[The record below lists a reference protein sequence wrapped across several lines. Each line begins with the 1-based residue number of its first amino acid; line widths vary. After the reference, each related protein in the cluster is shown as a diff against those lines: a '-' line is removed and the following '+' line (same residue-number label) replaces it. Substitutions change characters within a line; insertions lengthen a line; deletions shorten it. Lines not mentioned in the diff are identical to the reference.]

1 MIKRIVCLLLALCI
15 MCPLCGAYASEN
27 DTEMTVDYGVLSIFG
42 IDDTYFSET
51 DSLTRKMT
59 AAVVHKLA
67 GEQYNNRNIKYFK
80 DIEDTDDYLAAVNFV
95 YERKF
100 MSGDGDE
107 FRPNDDITLAELYA
121 VLVRALGYGAYAD
134 VVLDYPMGYLNV
146 ARKLGIDVGNNSNL
160 NKAVTKIEAVEI
172 FKEFMLAPVARMGMY
187 EISNL
192 INIETSAVTFAEAYC
207 KIKPVYSEITS
218 TYDGAVRH
226 NELSA
231 MGEITLKYDG
241 GTLVAKDETES
252 ALEFLGHYTIAYVK
266 NIDTQPVVV
275 YIEDWKEVEE
285 ISIFAEDVVNID
297 SALTLMTYYSNGR
310 ERKLTIA
317 DDATIIFNGRQC
329 FEVAPLDFYC
339 ISGKVKLVD
348 VNSDNI
354 FDIVY
359 LDNYQ
364 SLIVES
370 ISSERN
376 KIFGRNDEIITG
388 LEDDKEINIEVVKN
402 GEEVEIADIKAG
414 DVLSYLESRDGK
426 KFHIEVLESAVK
438 GSVTKITKDTMSI
451 DGIEYHLMIDDV
463 SGYLS
468 KKVTVGINQ
477 FGCISVVVE
486 ETNSDVNYA
495 YLLNYAEDTLFETK
509 VRLQLLETDDSVKV
523 YQMAKKFYLND
534 VKSTPTDLV
543 NHITSSGN
551 IVRQLV
557 KYRLDKDNNINRI
570 YTAQPSGTS
579 NKNALVKDEEYLAE
593 KQIYLW
599 QTFAGEYFIKPYVTK
614 ILTVFKDADG
624 NIMEDAVTWKVTP
637 LDSRGYN
644 ATMYDAKDCIAG
656 VAMFEAN
663 WADYGNYFYTVYS
676 DRDYNAFLV
685 DEIEHTLDAEG
696 AERIRING
704 WYNGERSSFIESD
717 YVSFSEICGGDIL
730 EITNRRADIVYGYN
744 KIYTLEQ
751 KLGDSANTFAGDK
764 TYTSLGITTLGDRTE
779 VKFKIH
785 GKVINITDEL
795 EGLEG
800 KNKMVMFDPKGS
812 TSENDWMVFK
822 LPLRAYTS
830 PMNVYVYSRSAGKSR
845 RLTADELCGDREAV
859 GVVSY
864 RSLLYLVLYED

>member
-15 MCPLCGAYASEN
+15 MCPLCSTYASEN
-27 DTEMTVDYGVLSIFG
+27 DTEMTADYGVLSIFE

-59 AAVVHKLA
+59 AAIVHKLA
-67 GEQYNNRNIKYFK
+67 GEQYNNRDIKYFK

-121 VLVRALGYGAYAD
+121 VLVRALGYGSYAD

-160 NKAVTKIEAVEI
+160 NKAVTKTEAVEI

-187 EISNL
+187 EISDL

-218 TYDGAVRH
+218 TYDGSVRH

-231 MGEITLKYDG
+231 MGEITLAYDG

-252 ALEFLGHYTIAYVK
+252 ALKFLGHYTIAYVK
-266 NIDTQPVVV
+266 NIDSQPVVV

-310 ERKLTIA
+310 ERKLAIA
-317 DDATIIFNGRQC
+317 DDAAIIFNGRQC

-354 FDIVY
+354 FDVVY

-370 ISSERN
+370 LSSEKD
-376 KIFGRNDEIITG
+376 KIFGRNDESISG
-388 LEDDKEINIEVVKN
+388 LDYEDSEVSIRVTKN
-402 GEEVEIADIKAG
+402 GDEIGIADIKVG
-414 DVLSYLESRDGK
+414 DVLSYLKSRDGK
-426 KFHIEVLESAVK
+426 KFYIEVLESAVK
-438 GSVTKITKDTMSI
+438 GSVTKIT
-451 DGIEYHLMIDDV
+451 
-463 SGYLS
+463 
-468 KKVTVGINQ
+468 
-477 FGCISVVVE
+477 VE
-486 ETNSDVNYA
+486 ETNSDINYA
-495 YLLNYAEDTLFETK
+495 YLLNYSEKTLFDTVVK
-509 VRLQLLETDDSVKV
+509 LQVLDTDDKINV
-523 YQMAKKFYLND
+523 YQVAKKVYLND

-543 NHITSSGN
+543 NHVTSSGS

-579 NKNALVKDEEYLAE
+579 NKNALIKNEEYLTE
-593 KQIYLW
+593 KQRYLW

-614 ILTVFKDADG
+614 VLTVFKDADG
-624 NIMEDAVTWKVTP
+624 NIMEDTVTWKVTP
-637 LDSRGYN
+637 LDFRNYN
-644 ATMYDAKDCIAG
+644 AVMYDARDCIVG

-663 WADYGNYFYTVYS
+663 WSDYGNYFYTVYS

-696 AERIRING
+696 AERIRISG

-717 YVSFSEICGGDIL
+717 YISFSDICGGDIL

-744 KIYTLEQ
+744 KIYTINQ
-751 KLGDSANTFAGDK
+751 KPSDAASTFASDK
-764 TYTSLGITTLGDRTE
+764 AYTSLATSISGDRTE
-779 VKFKIH
+779 NKFKIH
-785 GKVINITDEL
+785 GTVVNIAAEL

-800 KNKMVMFDPKGS
+800 KNKVVMFDPKGS

-822 LPLRAYTS
+822 LPLKAYTS
-830 PMNVYVYSRSAGKSR
+830 PMNVYVYSKSAEKSR
-845 RLTADELCGDREAV
+845 RLTADELCSNREAV